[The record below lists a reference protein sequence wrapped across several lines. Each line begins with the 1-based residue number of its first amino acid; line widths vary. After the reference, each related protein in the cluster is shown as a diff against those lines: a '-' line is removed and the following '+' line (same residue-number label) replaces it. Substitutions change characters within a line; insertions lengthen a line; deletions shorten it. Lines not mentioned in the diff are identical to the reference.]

1 MTPSQS
7 RPVFPS
13 ASLCVHLRLN
23 ILVLPVLGLLLSAC
37 NSAIAPGFEI
47 ESQRV
52 TFIYSET
59 AADRVHVAADFRMK
73 NVGNADLSQLTVIL
87 PNGQAWGRL
96 NLHVT
101 FDKAELE
108 IPGSDDTRR
117 SEFRIP
123 LKAPWG
129 IGMKAELHIEYDL
142 GTDSEIPG
150 DLQFPRGWL
159 PTLVKPQGLLARG
172 APWADDTRIFVRG
185 PKGFRILAG
194 PQGQVGESDI
204 QFRLR
209 AGDFDPSVVIGPYL
223 EQKVH
228 TPTGTVVF
236 WTLKPLSVDRAQ
248 RAGAILAAVSHS
260 YESLFGPQTKK
271 DTPAYFIQASQ
282 WLESAPPAADF
293 YAVPRMVILNSSAFA
308 LGVDSDSFLRL
319 AEAWLAR
326 TWMGGLV
333 SVSASSFRE
342 ISLEEAIIEHAQ
354 YVAHGERGRKDI
366 INGLL
371 GDYERVSRQFPEN
384 PISANWSAGAVEA
397 QHNLMR
403 NKSQLFLL
411 ALEDK
416 IGKEALRRGLR
427 RMVQARRGLDWSIND
442 FRSALELESG
452 QNLAEFFRVW
462 LYQPGIPDDFRRYA
476 QP

>member
-1 MTPSQS
+1 M
-7 RPVFPS
+7 
-13 ASLCVHLRLN
+13 LRLVFAA
-23 ILVLPVLGLLLSAC
+23 ILFASFSLSAC
-37 NSAIAPGFEI
+37 NAPVSPAFEI
-47 ESQRV
+47 NSERV

-59 AADRVHVAADFRMK
+59 AAGRVHVAADFRMK
-73 NVGNADLSQLTVIL
+73 NIGNADLSQLTVNL
-87 PNGQAWGRL
+87 PNGQASGRL

-101 FDKAELE
+101 FDKTELE

-123 LKAPWG
+123 LKTPWVFG
-129 IGMKAELHIEYDL
+129 RKAELHIEYDL
-142 GTDSEIPG
+142 ATDSDIPG
-150 DLQFPRGWL
+150 DLQFPGGWL
-159 PTLVKPQGLLARG
+159 PTLVKPRGLLARG
-172 APWADDTRIFVRG
+172 ASWADNTRVFVRG
-185 PKGFRILAG
+185 PRGFRILAG
-194 PQGQVGESDI
+194 PQAQVGESHI

-209 AGDFDPSVVIGPYL
+209 AGDFDPPVIIGPYL

-236 WTLKPLSVDRAQ
+236 WTLKPLPLDRAQ

-271 DTPAYFIQASQ
+271 ETPAYFIEASQ
-282 WLESAPPAADF
+282 WLESAPPAAAF
-293 YAVPRMVILNSSAFA
+293 YAVPRMIILNSSAFA
-308 LGVDSDSFLRL
+308 LEVDSDSFLRL

-333 SVSASSFRE
+333 SASSFRE
-342 ISLEEAIIEHAQ
+342 IGLQEAIIEHAQ
-354 YVAHGERGRKDI
+354 YVAHGERSRKDI

-371 GDYERVSRQFPEN
+371 DEYERVARLFPEN
-384 PISANWSAGAVEA
+384 PISANWSIGEVEA
-397 QHNLMR
+397 QHNLLR

-416 IGKEALRRGLR
+416 VGKEALRHGIRHL
-427 RMVQARRGLDWSIND
+427 VQALRGEKWDIDDL
-442 FRSALELESG
+442 RSALELESG

-462 LYQPGIPDDFRRYA
+462 LYQPGIPDDFRRRYSS
-476 QP
+476 P